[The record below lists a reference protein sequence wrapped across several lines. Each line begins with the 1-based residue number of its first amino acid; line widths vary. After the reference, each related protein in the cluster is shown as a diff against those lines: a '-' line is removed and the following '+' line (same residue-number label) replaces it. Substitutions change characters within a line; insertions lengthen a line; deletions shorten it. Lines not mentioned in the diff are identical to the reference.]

1 MGDAYMQF
9 RELLRRRLSYLP
21 TAKAYSKLSET
32 EDKVLATMITTNG
45 GNAYRSWKA
54 SGLKHY
60 PTVLRTLKKLE
71 EKRLVKVSAEN
82 GIRNEKIYVPTLFG
96 RLLHHAL
103 RDDKAKLTETLS
115 QNSTLFRELSVCCGV
130 DDSLF
135 YANSIIYEM
144 VSDVAGGKSRTI
156 NDILREYF
164 DLEISNELLNIVY
177 DSNREHW
184 NKIIEIS
191 KVEWIKELAI
201 DFIENEFEWCRKY
214 VKKLEELRETLS
226 VK

>member
-1 MGDAYMQF
+1 M
-9 RELLRRRLSYLP
+9 SYLP

-32 EDKVLATMITTNG
+32 EDKVLATMITTSG
-45 GNAYRSWKA
+45 GNAYSSWKA

-71 EKRLVKVSAEN
+71 EKHLVKVSAEN

-115 QNSTLFRELSVCCGV
+115 QNSTLFHELSVCRGV
-130 DDSLF
+130 NDSLF

-156 NDILREYF
+156 NDILKEYF

-214 VKKLEELRETLS
+214 VKKLEELRETLT